1 MSREPVLQRIVDLL
15 DRDGCPYEVIEHDS
29 VSTAR
34 EAAAVRATDL
44 DQGAKA
50 ILLKYDGDFGIF
62 VISAALQIRSALIR
76 RGLKVRRTRF
86 AYPQE
91 LLAMTGLVPG
101 SVPPFGEPILP
112 LPLFADPSIEQHDI
126 MVFTAGSKTTSIR
139 MATADHRR
147 IARPRVFPFARP
159 PKDQA

>member
-1 MSREPVLQRIVDLL
+1 MSGEPVLQRIVQLL

-34 EAAAVRATDL
+34 EAAAVRATEL
-44 DQGAKA
+44 EEGAKA

-62 VISAALQIRSALIR
+62 VVSAALQIRSALIR

-86 AYPQE
+86 AYSEE

-112 LPLFADPSIEQHDI
+112 LPLFADPSIERHDT

-147 IARPRVFPFARP
+147 LARPRMFPFARRP
-159 PKDQA
+159 RD